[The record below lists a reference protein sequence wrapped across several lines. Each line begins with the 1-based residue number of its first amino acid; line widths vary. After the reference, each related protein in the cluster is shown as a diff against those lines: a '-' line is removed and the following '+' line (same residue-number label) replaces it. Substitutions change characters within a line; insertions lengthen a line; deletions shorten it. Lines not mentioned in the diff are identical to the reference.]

1 MKRNVKGIA
10 LAMGLMVFLT
20 SLFGCRVQKPSE
32 DEAKVND
39 ERLKNIELEY
49 YDHRAGTNTMIGGGS
64 YDTVREIDDRWVIQ
78 SFYCEA
84 AGEPMTVTTYAVL
97 VDKLIAFDEFIREK
111 DVVSLEQR
119 GDSNNFVT
127 DYSPWEYAI
136 CFKKASPD
144 DERRSMF
151 YLDEYKEY
159 SDEDYAL
166 LEELDKKFEEMK
178 GSVLGEETREN
189 Y

>member
-10 LAMGLMVFLT
+10 VAMGLMVFLS

-39 ERLKNIELEY
+39 ERLKGIELEY
-49 YDHRAGTNTMIGGGS
+49 YDHRPGYNYMNGCYF
-64 YDTVREIDDRWVIQ
+64 YDTLRQIDKRWVIQ
-78 SFYCEA
+78 SYSCEA
-84 AGEPMTVTTYAVL
+84 AGEPLTITTYAVL
-97 VDKLIAFDEFIREK
+97 ADKLIAFDDFIREK

-178 GSVLGEETREN
+178 GSIIGEETKDN